1 MLQPGAVLLAHY
13 WKAENEL
20 RRERLANSYGRP
32 GPRRGVRVLSRL
44 RRKRRDPRYV
54 LAA

>member
-13 WKAENEL
+13 WKAETQAH
-20 RRERLANSYGRP
+20 RERLAGSYGRP
-32 GPRRGVRVLSRL
+32 GPRRRVRVLSRL
-44 RRKRRDPRYV
+44 RRKRRDRRYA